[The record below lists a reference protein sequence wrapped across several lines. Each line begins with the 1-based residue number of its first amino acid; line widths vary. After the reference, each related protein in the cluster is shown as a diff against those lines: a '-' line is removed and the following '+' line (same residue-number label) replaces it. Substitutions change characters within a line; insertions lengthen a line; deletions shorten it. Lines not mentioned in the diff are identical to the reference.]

1 MNENTINNDLTMAG
15 ESKRALLAR
24 RYRIIR
30 QLGQGGMGSVW
41 LAEDTQL
48 DGKLFAIKMLPSIL
62 VANKRAYNQLK
73 AEALLAMKLIH
84 PNIVQ
89 IRAFE
94 ENNNNPFLVM
104 DYIDGE
110 TLDEW
115 LGDRGQE
122 SGVRSQEAGGREV
135 WLGRSPLCGAKSQ
148 EACERPREP
157 YQESGVIEADIVR
170 LLKPIA
176 EALDYAHKEGVVHRD
191 IKPANVMIR
200 KDGRPFIMDFGI
212 AREIQETMTRVTGKM
227 SSGTLMYMSPEQL
240 NGDVPKPSQ
249 DVYSFAAMVYECI
262 KGEPPF
268 CRGNIEFQIMNKDP
282 EPLTYESS
290 SVLASRPAIADS
302 VMSGLAKK
310 PEDRP
315 KSCVAVLEGV
325 YGKREKESGVRSQES
340 GDREG
345 ERPREPQE
353 VWPGPKTASR
363 SEVARGLRAS
373 PRADETASIAAVNED
388 SNIRMTKGFSTTES
402 LRSENL
408 EIECLRRR
416 VDAKIQKK
424 AIDELPDF
432 ESEKNEL
439 NDILF
444 KAELLLESKL
454 WSDAL
459 SEFAVYVNKASD
471 LLLRH
476 KGIEEAKL
484 AVAKVEA
491 LMPKHG
497 DVKTVLL
504 PGNVPLEMVYVA
516 SGSFDMG
523 SPIQEIGRCNDE
535 LLHRVN
541 LTRGFW
547 LGKYPV
553 TQRQWECVMGYNLSH
568 FKGFDNPVEMVSWND
583 CQKFIAKCNQELQ
596 KEFGGEVRLP
606 TEAEWEYACRAGSRG
621 AYGGT
626 GKLDDMGW
634 YDNTF
639 FGFGLKTKE
648 VGLKTSNAWGFYDM
662 HGNVWEWCQDWY
674 GAYSTGEVTNP
685 IGPASGDGRV
695 LRGGGR
701 YSNDRSCRSA
711 YRGWYRPGYPCNDSG
726 FRLACSVGP
735 HE

>member
-1 MNENTINNDLTMAG
+1 MNENTINNDVTMAG
-15 ESKRALLAR
+15 ESERALLAN
-24 RYRIIR
+24 RYRIIK

-62 VANKRAYNQLK
+62 VSNKRAYAQLK
-73 AEALLAMKLIH
+73 SEALVAMKLVH

-94 ENNNNPFLVM
+94 ENDGNPFLVM

-110 TLDEW
+110 TLDDW
-115 LGDRGQE
+115 LGDRVQE
-122 SGVRSQEAGGREV
+122 LGVRSQESGMSVSVGRASV
-135 WLGRSPLCGAKSQ
+135 LASRN
-148 EACERPREP
+148 
-157 YQESGVIEADIVR
+157 QESGVIEADIVR

-176 EALDYAHKEGVVHRD
+176 EAIDYAHTEGVVHRD

-212 AREIQETMTRVTGKM
+212 AREIQETLTRVTGKM

-240 NGDVPKPSQ
+240 NGDMPKKEQ
-249 DVYSFAAMVYECI
+249 DIYSFAAMVYECI

-268 CRGNIEFQIMNKDP
+268 SRGNIEYQIMNKEP
-282 EPLTYESS
+282 EPLTYGSS
-290 SVLASRPAIADS
+290 SVPASRVQESGSIASS
-302 VMSGLAKK
+302 VMSGLAKN

-315 KSCVAVLEGV
+315 KTCLAVLGGAYDKEENGERLESDGLTAGV
-325 YGKREKESGVRSQES
+325 ESGGGGSDS
-340 GDREG
+340 F
-345 ERPREPQE
+345 
-353 VWPGPKTASR
+353 SR
-363 SEVARGLRAS
+363 GYEQ
-373 PRADETASIAAVNED
+373 N
-388 SNIRMTKGFSTTES
+388 
-402 LRSENL
+402 NL
-408 EIECLRRR
+408 EIECLRKR
-416 VDAKIQKK
+416 VDAKVNKK
-424 AIDELPDF
+424 AIDALSGF

-504 PGNVPLEMVYVA
+504 PGNIPLEMVYVA
-516 SGSFDMG
+516 PGSFDMG
-523 SPIQEIGRCNDE
+523 SPIEETGRCDDE

-553 TQRQWECVMGYNLSH
+553 TQRQWECVMGYNLSY

-685 IGPASGDGRV
+685 IGPVLGDNRV
-695 LRGGGR
+695 LRGGSWR
-701 YSNDRSCRSA
+701 SINNSCRSA
-711 YRGWYRPGYPCNDSG
+711 SRTITKPCFRDFNFG
-726 FRLACSVGP
+726 FRLACSALP
-735 HE
+735 